1 MKNSLGQRIA
11 ALRKEKSFTQEEFSE
26 LLGVSAQAVSKWEN
40 DAACPDIMLLPKLA
54 KILGVTTDLLL
65 SGEKEPAAVY
75 VPEEKRKSM
84 EEMMLR
90 VRVNSA
96 DGDKVSVNL
105 PVAVIKVVLESGIS
119 IGDFGISTDAAQ
131 KIDFEK
137 IFNLVEKGV
146 MGKLVEVESS
156 DGDTVEV
163 FVE

>member
-1 MKNSLGQRIA
+1 MKKTLGHRISS
-11 ALRKEKSFTQEEFSE
+11 LRKEKSLTQEELSE

-65 SGEKEPAAVY
+65 SGEKEQDTVF
-75 VPEEKRKSM
+75 VPQAERKSM

-119 IGDFGISTDAAQ
+119 IDDFGISTDAAQ